1 MINAF
6 VMKRNTTIWIVAF
19 LCFFDVTYSQAQL
32 TTLLDTALMNEL
44 NIIKKADQEPRNQL
58 LTISSKKERA
68 ILFKK
73 LKETDSIHLT
83 KIDSIIKI
91 HGYPGK
97 SKVGIKLCN
106 VPFIII
112 QHGDLPVLE
121 KYYPILEQAVKANE
135 LEKENLALLIDR
147 IKYYKKENQIY
158 GSQIITSR
166 KDGKHTLYPIE
177 DEFNVNKRRLEMG
190 MDSLEVY
197 CRRFKIQY
205 VTPPK

>member
-1 MINAF
+1 MISSCVLN
-6 VMKRNTTIWIVAF
+6 RNSTICIVAF
-19 LCFFDVTYSQAQL
+19 LCFFDVIYSQVQL
-32 TTLLDTALMNEL
+32 TTRLDTTLMNEL
-44 NIIKKADQEPRNQL
+44 AIIKKADQEPRNQL

-83 KIDSIIKI
+83 KIDSVIRI

-112 QHGDLPVLE
+112 QHGDLPILE
-121 KYYPILEQAVKANE
+121 KYYPIIEQAVNANE

-205 VTPPK
+205 VAPAK